1 MLKLFLSTNGN
12 WGKKNQTTT
21 KPSIGVFKKI
31 ELLVIR
37 SAEYTFSL
45 SPWDKIGVLVWS
57 LINCLTDP
65 LDLTQLKKYFC
76 VFFDVFLMQIIT

>member
-1 MLKLFLSTNGN
+1 MLKLFLSTDGN
-12 WGKKNQTTT
+12 WEKKIQTTT

-31 ELLVIR
+31 ELLVIW
-37 SAEYTFSL
+37 SAKYTFSL

-65 LDLTQLKKYFC
+65 LDLTHSKNTFVYSLMYFLC
-76 VFFDVFLMQIIT
+76 KL